1 MGFFVCRARYE
12 RRDRERAG
20 KRAAGS
26 NTGKESKPTT
36 DEKKKTER
44 QGAAAERE
52 RARAR
57 GRREREREREA
68 EEESAQWGPSGQ
80 WGVGVASCFWPL
92 FLAVAVVM
100 W

>member
-1 MGFFVCRARYE
+1 MVGWWWVSSYVVQGT
-12 RRDRERAG
+12 REEIANAQETG

-57 GRREREREREA
+57 GRREREREKRRRKA
-68 EEESAQWGPSGQ
+68 RSGGPLGSGE
-80 WGVGVASCFWPL
+80 
-92 FLAVAVVM
+92 
-100 W
+100 

>member
-44 QGAAAERE
+44 QGAAAERKSESE
-52 RARAR
+52 RKE
-57 GRREREREREA
+57 RERERER
-68 EEESAQWGPSGQ
+68 SG
-80 WGVGVASCFWPL
+80 GGKRAVGALW
-92 FLAVAVVM
+92 AVGSRSS
-100 W
+100 

>member
-1 MGFFVCRARYE
+1 MDAPVVMVGWWWVSSYVVQGT
-12 RRDRERAG
+12 REEIANAQETG

-44 QGAAAERE
+44 QGAAAERKSESE
-52 RARAR
+52 RKE
-57 GRREREREREA
+57 REREREREA

-80 WGVGVASCFWPL
+80 WLGSRSS
-92 FLAVAVVM
+92 
-100 W
+100 

>member
-44 QGAAAERE
+44 QGAAAERKSESE
-52 RARAR
+52 RK
-57 GRREREREREA
+57 EREREI
-68 EEESAQWGPSGQ
+68 SG
-80 WGVGVASCFWPL
+80 GGKRAVGALW
-92 FLAVAVVM
+92 AVGSKGS
-100 W
+100 